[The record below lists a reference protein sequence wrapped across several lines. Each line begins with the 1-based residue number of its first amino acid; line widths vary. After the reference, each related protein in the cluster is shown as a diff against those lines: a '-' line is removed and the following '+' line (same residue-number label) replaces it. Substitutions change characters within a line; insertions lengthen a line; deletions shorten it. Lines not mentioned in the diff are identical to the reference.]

1 MSMDSPRTE
10 RQSISS
16 SPAEQIDL
24 NGGKGSPLPFSP
36 ALMGMHGILASFPE
50 ALVVVDKEWRVAYSN
65 AVAARLA
72 RRTPDELLGNTP
84 WDQWPAS
91 VRAEVERQH
100 RRALKEGTPV
110 ELPHPAAEGPEG
122 SLEMRTFSCELGI
135 VAYYRDITGQKGREL
150 SDFIE
155 NAAAAL
161 NWVADD
167 GTILWANDA
176 ELKLLGYS
184 REEYVGQNIAK
195 FHVDGPVVLDILER
209 LKRNEELHEYE
220 SRVLLKDGTIRYV
233 SISSRV
239 YREEGRFIHTRC
251 VTLDITEQK
260 RVSELQERLAAIVE
274 SSDDAILSKD
284 LNGIIRSWNRGAE
297 RIFGYK
303 AEEIVGKHIST
314 LAAPER
320 VDELPNILDRIRLGE
335 RIDHYETKRK
345 TKDGRILN
353 ISLTVSPI
361 RDGSG
366 VIVGA
371 SKVARDITDQRNA
384 SELQERLAA
393 IVESSDDAII
403 SKDLNGIIQSWNHGA
418 ERIFGYRAEEIVG
431 KHISTL
437 ATAESVAEIPNIL
450 QRISRGEHIEHYE
463 TTRKTKDGR
472 VLNVSLTVSP
482 IRDASGAI
490 IGASKVGRDITERR
504 RQEEALREANE
515 ALMQSN
521 ADLQHFAYSASHDL
535 QEPLR
540 MVATYSE
547 MLKRKF
553 GDKLGPSG
561 DEYIGYA
568 IQGALRMEQLLKDLR
583 SYTQA
588 STGGQEPT
596 EDIDAGSILDKA
608 LANLDTAIKDSGAGI
623 SHTALPAVRMHQ
635 FQLEQLFQ
643 NLIGNAI
650 RYRGSDAPR
659 IHVAA
664 ERQRGNWLF
673 SVQDNG
679 IGIDPQYKEQVFGIF
694 KRLHSAAEYP
704 GTGMGLAICQRIVQR
719 SGGRIWVESELGR
732 GSTFFFT
739 IPCREK

>member
-1 MSMDSPRTE
+1 MDSPRTE

-16 SPAEQIDL
+16 KPAEQTEL
-24 NGGKGSPLPFSP
+24 NGGKGSTPPFHP
-36 ALMGMHGILASFPE
+36 ALVDTQGILASFPE
-50 ALVVVDKEWRVAYSN
+50 ALVVVDNDWRIVYSN
-65 AVAARLA
+65 PEAVRLN
-72 RRTPDELLGNTP
+72 RKTSDELLGNTP
-84 WDQWPAS
+84 WEQWPTS
-91 VRAEVERQH
+91 LRAEVERQH
-100 RRALKEGTPV
+100 RRALREGVRV
-110 ELPHPAAEGPEG
+110 ELRNPVAEGPEE
-122 SLEMRTFSCELGI
+122 SLELHAFSCELGI
-135 VAYYRDITGQKGREL
+135 VAYYHDIDLLQRGKEL

-155 NAAAAL
+155 SAAVPL

-184 REEYVGQNIAK
+184 REEYVGQNIKK
-195 FHVDGPVVLDILER
+195 FHVDGPVILDILER

-220 SRVLLKDGTIRYV
+220 SRLRCKDGTIRYV
-233 SISSRV
+233 SISASV

-251 VTLDITEQK
+251 VTLDITERK
-260 RVSELQERLAAIVE
+260 KVSELEDRLVAIVE
-274 SSDDAILSKD
+274 SSDDAVLSKD
-284 LNGIIRSWNRGAE
+284 LDGIIRSWNRGAE

-303 AEEIVGKHIST
+303 AEEIVGKHISI
-314 LAAPER
+314 LAAPESL
-320 VDELPNILDRIRLGE
+320 DEMPKILDRIKRGE

-361 RDGSG
+361 RDASG

-371 SKVARDITDQRNA
+371 SKVARDITDQRKA
-384 SELQERLAA
+384 SELQERMAA

-515 ALMQSN
+515 ALLQSN

-623 SHTALPAVRMHQ
+623 SHTALPAVRMHE

-719 SGGRIWVESELGR
+719 AGGRIWVESELGR

-739 IPCREK
+739 IPCREN